1 VAFGIEPGEVLG
13 IIGPSG
19 AGKSTLARHIVG
31 VLSPSAGAVRLDGS
45 DVSVWARTTLGQHL
59 GYLPQDIELFAD
71 TIAANISRFQE
82 GEDKEAILA
91 AQMAGVHDMIVRLPN
106 GYDTQV
112 GEGGAILSGGYRQRI
127 GLARAVYGNPSLVV
141 LDEPSSNLDAD
152 GDAALTD
159 CIMQLKQRGTTVV
172 IISHRPSTIGVVDK
186 ILLLKDGVAEMF
198 GPRAEV
204 MARLTRA
211 VPVHAVQGTAS
222 SEQGMTI
229 LDVTNREMRLGAI
242 SPGRKI
248 SSGDDAPSDSIR
260 RVALAGW
267 LIIAVFFGGIGSWAA
282 TAPLNGAV
290 VGNAVVKVDGNRK
303 SVQHLDGGIV
313 KELRIKEGDK
323 VNAGDILVVLDETQ
337 AQAEY
342 DVLSQQYMVLRA
354 TEVRLLTELDRGTE
368 LVMPQDLKARPDD
381 SYFKSVWNGQVSQ
394 FQSRLAAIEGQRSVI
409 REKINQLGSQITGA
423 QAQVKSFTDQITSV
437 HAEAKDI
444 APLVERG
451 LIARPR
457 ILQLERTAFGLE
469 GQIADANAN
478 IAKARQAIAE
488 QQQQIAQLD
497 NDRMADITKDL
508 RDTQAKM
515 LEVIPKA
522 MNAKAV
528 LGRMEIRSPYA
539 GRVVALTVFSVGGV
553 IQRGEKILDI
563 VPDQDSLTIEAQIAV
578 EDISDIKP
586 NMRAEVHLTAYKQR
600 IVPIIHGDVIQ
611 VSADRLTDPKTNNP
625 YYIAFVRV
633 DQDEL
638 AAMPNIKLYPGMPA
652 TVMIPTI
659 QRTAFDYIVGPLV
672 MSFNHSFRQK

>member
-1 VAFGIEPGEVLG
+1 MTVL
-13 IIGPSG
+13 
-19 AGKSTLARHIVG
+19 
-31 VLSPSAGAVRLDGS
+31 D
-45 DVSVWARTTLGQHL
+45 
-59 GYLPQDIELFAD
+59 
-71 TIAANISRFQE
+71 AAN
-82 GEDKEAILA
+82 
-91 AQMAGVHDMIVRLPN
+91 
-106 GYDTQV
+106 
-112 GEGGAILSGGYRQRI
+112 RQ
-127 GLARAVYGNPSLVV
+127 
-141 LDEPSSNLDAD
+141 
-152 GDAALTD
+152 
-159 CIMQLKQRGTTVV
+159 
-172 IISHRPSTIGVVDK
+172 
-186 ILLLKDGVAEMF
+186 
-198 GPRAEV
+198 
-204 MARLTRA
+204 
-211 VPVHAVQGTAS
+211 
-222 SEQGMTI
+222 
-229 LDVTNREMRLGAI
+229 MRLGAI
-242 SPGRKI
+242 SPARKI
-248 SSGDDAPSDSIR
+248 SSGDEAPSDSIK

-267 LIIAVFFGGIGSWAA
+267 LIIAIFFGGIGSWAA

-290 VGNAVVKVDGNRK
+290 VGNAVVKVEGNRK

-313 KELRIKEGDK
+313 KELYVKEGDK
-323 VNAGDILVVLDETQ
+323 VGAGDVLVVLDETQ

-354 TEVRLLTELDRGTE
+354 TEARLLAELNHSSE
-368 LVMPQDLKARPDD
+368 LVMPEDLKAQD
-381 SYFKSVWNGQVSQ
+381 SYLKSVWNGQVSQ
-394 FQSRLAAIEGQRSVI
+394 FESRRAALEGQRSVI
-409 REKINQLGSQITGA
+409 REKINQLGSQIVGA
-423 QAQVKSFTDQITSV
+423 EAQVKAFTDQISSV
-437 HAEAKDI
+437 RAEAKDI

-457 ILQLERTAFGLE
+457 ILQLERSAYGLE

-488 QQQQIAQLD
+488 QEQQIAQLD

-578 EDISDIKP
+578 EDISDIRP

-625 YYIAFVRV
+625 YYVAFVRV
-633 DQDEL
+633 DENEL

-652 TVMIPTI
+652 TVMIPTV

>member
-1 VAFGIEPGEVLG
+1 M
-13 IIGPSG
+13 
-19 AGKSTLARHIVG
+19 T
-31 VLSPSAGAVRLDGS
+31 
-45 DVSVWARTTLGQHL
+45 
-59 GYLPQDIELFAD
+59 
-71 TIAANISRFQE
+71 
-82 GEDKEAILA
+82 
-91 AQMAGVHDMIVRLPN
+91 
-106 GYDTQV
+106 
-112 GEGGAILSGGYRQRI
+112 
-127 GLARAVYGNPSLVV
+127 V
-141 LDEPSSNLDAD
+141 LDA
-152 GDAALTD
+152 
-159 CIMQLKQRGTTVV
+159 
-172 IISHRPSTIGVVDK
+172 
-186 ILLLKDGVAEMF
+186 
-198 GPRAEV
+198 
-204 MARLTRA
+204 
-211 VPVHAVQGTAS
+211 
-222 SEQGMTI
+222 
-229 LDVTNREMRLGAI
+229 TNREMRLGAI

-248 SSGDDAPSDSIR
+248 SAGDEAPSDSIR
-260 RVALAGW
+260 GVALAGW
-267 LIIAVFFGGIGSWAA
+267 LIIAIFFGGIGSWAV

-313 KELRIKEGDK
+313 KELRVKEGDK
-323 VNAGDILVVLDETQ
+323 VDAGEILVVLDETQ

-354 TEVRLLTELDRGTE
+354 TEVRLLTELDHGSE
-368 LVMPQDLKARPDD
+368 LVMSQDLKARPED

-394 FQSRLAAIEGQRSVI
+394 FESRRAAIEGQRSVI
-409 REKINQLGSQITGA
+409 REKINQLGSQIVGA

-539 GRVVALTVFSVGGV
+539 GRVVAMTVFSVGGV

-611 VSADRLTDPKTNNP
+611 ISADRLTDPKTNNP
-625 YYIAFVRV
+625 YYVAFVKV
-633 DQDEL
+633 DEDEL

-652 TVMIPTI
+652 TVMIPTV

>member
-1 VAFGIEPGEVLG
+1 MALLDTAGREIRPG
-13 IIGPSG
+13 
-19 AGKSTLARHIVG
+19 
-31 VLSPSAGAVRLDGS
+31 
-45 DVSVWARTTLGQHL
+45 
-59 GYLPQDIELFAD
+59 F
-71 TIAANISRFQE
+71 
-82 GEDKEAILA
+82 
-91 AQMAGVHDMIVRLPN
+91 
-106 GYDTQV
+106 
-112 GEGGAILSGGYRQRI
+112 
-127 GLARAVYGNPSLVV
+127 NPTNVK
-141 LDEPSSNLDAD
+141 PAD
-152 GDAALTD
+152 G
-159 CIMQLKQRGTTVV
+159 
-172 IISHRPSTIGVVDK
+172 
-186 ILLLKDGVAEMF
+186 
-198 GPRAEV
+198 
-204 MARLTRA
+204 
-211 VPVHAVQGTAS
+211 
-222 SEQGMTI
+222 
-229 LDVTNREMRLGAI
+229 
-242 SPGRKI
+242 
-248 SSGDDAPSDSIR
+248 APSDSIR
-260 RVALAGW
+260 QVSVAGW
-267 LIIAVFFGGIGSWAA
+267 LIIAIFFGGIGTWAY

-290 VGNAVVKVDGNRK
+290 VGNAVVKIDGNRK

-313 KELRIKEGDK
+313 KEMRIKEGDK
-323 VNAGDILVVLDETQ
+323 VNLGDVLIVLDETQ
-337 AQAEY
+337 ARAEY

-368 LVMPQDLKARPDD
+368 LVMPVDLKARPEDT
-381 SYFKSVWNGQVSQ
+381 YIKSVWNGQVSQ

-437 HAEAKDI
+437 HAEAKDV

-488 QQQQIAQLD
+488 QEQQIAQLD
-497 NDRMADITKDL
+497 NDRMTDITKDL

-528 LGRMEIRSPYA
+528 LSRMEIRSPYA

-563 VPDQDSLTIEAQIAV
+563 VPDLDSLTIEAQIAV
-578 EDISDIKP
+578 EDISDIRP

-625 YYIAFVRV
+625 YYVAFVRV

-652 TVMIPTI
+652 TVMIPIT

>member
-1 VAFGIEPGEVLG
+1 M
-13 IIGPSG
+13 
-19 AGKSTLARHIVG
+19 T
-31 VLSPSAGAVRLDGS
+31 
-45 DVSVWARTTLGQHL
+45 
-59 GYLPQDIELFAD
+59 
-71 TIAANISRFQE
+71 
-82 GEDKEAILA
+82 
-91 AQMAGVHDMIVRLPN
+91 
-106 GYDTQV
+106 
-112 GEGGAILSGGYRQRI
+112 
-127 GLARAVYGNPSLVV
+127 V
-141 LDEPSSNLDAD
+141 LD
-152 GDAALTD
+152 
-159 CIMQLKQRGTTVV
+159 TT
-172 IISHRPSTIGVVDK
+172 
-186 ILLLKDGVAEMF
+186 AN
-198 GPRAEV
+198 RA
-204 MARLTRA
+204 
-211 VPVHAVQGTAS
+211 
-222 SEQGMTI
+222 
-229 LDVTNREMRLGAI
+229 MRLGAI
-242 SPGRKI
+242 SPVMKTI
-248 SSGDDAPSDSIR
+248 SGDGAPSDSIK

-267 LIIAVFFGGIGSWAA
+267 LIIAIFFGGIGAWAA
-282 TAPLNGAV
+282 IAPLNGAV

-303 SVQHLDGGIV
+303 SIQHLDGGIV
-313 KELRIKEGDK
+313 KELRVKEGDK
-323 VNAGDILVVLDETQ
+323 VNAGVILVVLDETQ
-337 AQAEY
+337 ARAEY

-354 TEVRLLTELDRGTE
+354 TEARLLTELDRGSE
-368 LVMPQDLKARPDD
+368 LVMPEDLKTQD

-394 FQSRLAAIEGQRSVI
+394 FESRRAALEGQRSVI
-409 REKINQLGSQITGA
+409 REKINQLGSQIVGA
-423 QAQVKSFTDQITSV
+423 EAQVKAFTDQISSV
-437 HAEAKDI
+437 RAEAKDI

-469 GQIADANAN
+469 GQIADAKAN

-497 NDRMADITKDL
+497 NDRMADVTKDL

-563 VPDQDSLTIEAQIAV
+563 VPDQDLLTIEAQIAV
-578 EDISDIKP
+578 EDISDIRP

-600 IVPIIHGDVIQ
+600 IVPIIHGDIIH

-625 YYIAFVRV
+625 YYVAFVRV
-633 DQDEL
+633 DEAEL

-672 MSFNHSFRQK
+672 MSFNHAFRQK

>member
-1 VAFGIEPGEVLG
+1 MSFLDATAQAMRAAVI
-13 IIGPSG
+13 PSG
-19 AGKSTLARHIVG
+19 EKTPAG
-31 VLSPSAGAVRLDGS
+31 DG
-45 DVSVWARTTLGQHL
+45 
-59 GYLPQDIELFAD
+59 
-71 TIAANISRFQE
+71 
-82 GEDKEAILA
+82 
-91 AQMAGVHDMIVRLPN
+91 
-106 GYDTQV
+106 
-112 GEGGAILSGGYRQRI
+112 
-127 GLARAVYGNPSLVV
+127 
-141 LDEPSSNLDAD
+141 
-152 GDAALTD
+152 
-159 CIMQLKQRGTTVV
+159 
-172 IISHRPSTIGVVDK
+172 
-186 ILLLKDGVAEMF
+186 
-198 GPRAEV
+198 
-204 MARLTRA
+204 
-211 VPVHAVQGTAS
+211 
-222 SEQGMTI
+222 
-229 LDVTNREMRLGAI
+229 
-242 SPGRKI
+242 
-248 SSGDDAPSDSIR
+248 APSDSIKH
-260 RVALAGW
+260 VALAGW
-267 LIIAVFFGGIGSWAA
+267 IIIALFFGGIGSWAA
-282 TAPLNGAV
+282 IAPLNGAI
-290 VGNAVVKVDGNRK
+290 VGNAIIKVDGNRK

-313 KELRIKEGDK
+313 KDLRIKEGDK
-323 VNAGDILVVLDETQ
+323 VNSGDVLIVLDETQ
-337 AQAEY
+337 ARAEY

-354 TEVRLLTELDRGTE
+354 TEARLLTELDHGSE
-368 LVMPQDLKARPDD
+368 LVMPEDLKKEG
-381 SYFKSVWNGQVSQ
+381 SYFKSVWSGQVSQ
-394 FQSRLAAIEGQRSVI
+394 FDSRRAALEGQRNVI
-409 REKINQLGSQITGA
+409 REKINQLGSQIVGGE
-423 QAQVKSFTDQITSV
+423 AQVKAFTDQISSIR
-437 HAEAKDI
+437 AEAKDI

-469 GQIADANAN
+469 GQIADAMAN

-578 EDISDIKP
+578 EDISDIRP

-625 YYIAFVRV
+625 YYVAFVRI
-633 DQDEL
+633 DADEL

-659 QRTAFDYIVGPLV
+659 QRTALDYIVGPLV